1 MTKELNHLII
11 DLETLGFASD
21 CVVLSLGA
29 TVFTF
34 DTSRPNDYEQYILDG
49 FYVKFDAR
57 EQADHWKRTMD
68 DDTIEWWRTQPEDAR
83 AVTRPSADDVGLVDA
98 MNQFNDWI
106 TKSGYD
112 WKNSFVWSRGT
123 YFDFPKLE
131 HIYSQI
137 GVKPGYNGWK
147 IRDTKTYCDVLT
159 GGNSGLYHPKKKPA
173 SFVHHHA
180 LHDAALDAYRL
191 VELFQLHAA

>member
-1 MTKELNHLII
+1 MTELKHLII
-11 DLETLGFASD
+11 DLETLGLASD

-34 DTSRPNDYEQYILDG
+34 ETDRPNDYGQYVLDG

-57 EQADHWKRTMD
+57 DQVARWKRTMD
-68 DDTIEWWRTQPEDAR
+68 DDTIEWWRGQPEDAR
-83 AVTRPSADDVGLVDA
+83 AVTRPSPVDVPLLEGMD
-98 MNQFNDWI
+98 QFNTWI
-106 TKSGYD
+106 RQSGYN
-112 WKNSFVWSRGT
+112 WKDSFVWSRGT

-131 HIYSQI
+131 HIYKQI
-137 GVKPGYNGWK
+137 GIKPGYNGWK

-159 GGNSGLYHPKKKPA
+159 GGNSGVYRPKTTPTEFIK
-173 SFVHHHA
+173 HHA

-191 VELFQLHAA
+191 VELFQLHAS